1 MLRGTERGWLTCLYS
16 VQICRVCLPRAGR
29 SWARVER
36 KGPEASVNSY
46 RGSSKGLTISMR
58 EIISIRYNQLE
69 MEQRT

>member
-1 MLRGTERGWLTCLYS
+1 MGGWRASTPSRSVDREREE
-16 VQICRVCLPRAGR
+16 

-46 RGSSKGLTISMR
+46 RGSPKGLTDSMR
-58 EIISIRYNQLE
+58 EIISTRYDQLE